1 MRTRRHF
8 GFTLV
13 ELLVVVAVIAI
24 LAALLLPTLSGAKK
38 RAQTTLCVSN
48 LRQLTVAFHNY
59 VDDHNDKIMEN
70 HPVVAAGS
78 IGQPSWV
85 AGLMSYEN
93 NPLVPAFG
101 KTEATNWALFYVE
114 GRLAGTI
121 NPKIP
126 ITRFYG
132 SIGPYAKNPK
142 IYRCP
147 SDQSY
152 SVFDGRKEQRVR
164 SYTISPAMNCPSVQ
178 PDAVRFRIVSQV
190 RNPASMILF
199 IDEHEDTISA
209 GVFREQRPGDFNT
222 WNSLPASRHNG
233 AGTLSY
239 VDGHVEVRKWQ
250 DPQTLVP
257 VARQNRHVTFQTNNL
272 DRKWL
277 VPRICGTP

>member
-93 NPLVPAFG
+93 DPDVAPWI
-101 KTEATNWALFYVE
+101 KPEATNAALFYVE

-121 NPKIP
+121 NAKIP
-126 ITRFYG
+126 ITRFFG
-132 SIGPYAKNPK
+132 SISPSMNGPGIPG
-142 IYRCP
+142 
-147 SDQSY
+147 
-152 SVFDGRKEQRVR
+152 DG
-164 SYTISPAMNCPSVQ
+164 N
-178 PDAVRFRIVSQV
+178 RFRLVSQI
-190 RNPASMILF
+190 RNASRMMLF
-199 IDEHEDTISA
+199 IDEHEDSIGA
-209 GVFREQRPGDFNT
+209 GLFKEQMPTNYDVWT
-222 WNSLPASRHNG
+222 SLPASRHNG
-233 AGTLSY
+233 AGTLSF
-239 VDGHVEVRKWQ
+239 VDGHVEAKKWQ

-257 VARQNRHVTFQTNNL
+257 VSRQRRSFTFQTNNL

-277 VPRICGTP
+277 MPRIFNEL